1 MVMENIYVFLV
12 YKMRIQYMIMYVEKD
27 EKKIFRMFKRLY

>member
-1 MVMENIYVFLV
+1 MVIENIYVFLV
-12 YKMRIQYMIMYVEKD
+12 YKIRIQYMIIYVEKN